1 VPASLP
7 SQTCVL
13 VLGPNLLID
22 PRALPERRWRLY
34 LRPAEAQGD
43 LVAEASAMLQRY
55 LPAARFSVVEN
66 PSRFHC
72 DSRVASAFRA
82 GPVFV
87 AGDGA
92 HVCSPAEGLGMN

>member
-1 VPASLP
+1 
-7 SQTCVL
+7 
-13 VLGPNLLID
+13 
-22 PRALPERRWRLY
+22 
-34 LRPAEAQGD
+34 
-43 LVAEASAMLQRY
+43 MLQRY